1 MVCNL
6 TGDVCKGSL
15 LDALAIMKVI
25 HVGVVLYYSW
35 CEDCMF
41 IHFGAISNYCYYTVG
56 GNFIVY
62 L

>member
-25 HVGVVLYYSW
+25 HVGVVLYCSW
-35 CEDCMF
+35 CEDRMF
-41 IHFGAISNYCYYTVG
+41 IHFGAISN
-56 GNFIVY
+56 
-62 L
+62 